1 MLSRFKRRIGIIT
14 AVAVVAALVPAL
26 SMSPASAAVN
36 ALTAEVVS
44 SASTYSACPTGSAPA
59 AGFTDTT
66 STDVDCIKMHGIT
79 TGVTATTYEP
89 ASNIPRWQM
98 ALYLTRFMTSG
109 AYTLG
114 SGADQGFT
122 DISGY
127 AADIQTAINQLAQS
141 TVTLGT
147 TATTFSPD
155 DNVTREQMAMF
166 IDRMLNKVVAGPGGS
181 SVTTTVINSAI
192 GGYNYTDIDS
202 GAVTFEGHNSILE
215 IFELGVTG
223 DAVLGAVGI
232 TYRPAADITR
242 AEMATFLTNALGHTN
257 ARPEGL
263 WLQGSIAAGF
273 GAVDT
278 QLHVSHR
285 DASRAPITG
294 TLVDVFSGLVTV
306 LTSTPSFGAT
316 GACTTV
322 VADNDM
328 EGGATECAIAL
339 GDASTNLY
347 GNVAVNPTD
356 TASGTT
362 RDYWAWTGATGALYN
377 NLTAPGKTVQTVSSL
392 PQTYMAISEDI
403 PANALADTTDANYMF
418 VPFGTNVVVTG
429 QLKNALFLS
438 TARAAVVVSVTETT
452 TVVNDAGTAYTT
464 VNANSTDVMT
474 SAKTTALLTD
484 ANGAISYTI
493 TSPVDPGATAA
504 VVTNRTH
511 VIAAFTTPD
520 AAVNA
525 DAVSGIN
532 VKVAFNDD
540 AAYDASVTLT
550 QGSYYGTGLTLVQ
563 GGVARTASATV
574 WDQYGAVR
582 TGRNVTFEQTTDDG
596 GSDNLNGA
604 VGDGDSFTDDVIRVS
619 DSSGVAT
626 LGFTDT
632 NVETAMHTVWAWI
645 DTATNV
651 GTRGDSNEP
660 QASSVFYRLEATP
673 TTPFNEIDTGEA
685 VEVSG
690 NGLAFT
696 VEGDAGTGVWTSAG
710 NPHAQTIGMSV
721 VVSTACTGGGATIK
735 VGEVFYVI
743 SITGNGGTEEDTF
756 AASYTRGGA
765 IADPTAADETGC
777 QIQPL
782 ETWAAGDVFG
792 EIDYW
797 DDANNTLVI
806 REQTT
811 AVAAGAYDWFAFTY
825 EADDQFM
832 TSGDNALQPLAA
844 AASFTA
850 ELDPIGATLA
860 AFETGVKA
868 KMTLASG
875 YTRPKA
881 NTPALA
887 AWGDIFHL
895 TAKNHLADPGV
906 SVIHLGQ

>member
-166 IDRMLNKVVAGPGGS
+166 IERMLNKVVAGPGGS

-202 GAVTFEGHNSILE
+202 GAVTFEGHNAILE

-294 TLVDVFSGLVTV
+294 TLVDVFSDTVTV
-306 LTSTPSFGAT
+306 LTNTAPFGAT
-316 GACTTV
+316 GACT
-322 VADNDM
+322 VANTDM

-339 GDASTNLY
+339 GDASTDLY
-347 GNVAVNPTD
+347 GNVLVNPTD

-362 RDYWAWTGATGALYN
+362 RDYWAWTGATGAAYN

-392 PQTYMAISEDI
+392 PQTSMSLSENI

-418 VPFGTNVVVTG
+418 VPFGTDVVVTG
-429 QLKNALFLS
+429 QLKNALALN
-438 TARAAVVVSVTETT
+438 TARALVVVTVAETT

-464 VNANSTDVMT
+464 VNANGTDVLT
-474 SAKTTALLTD
+474 DAKTTTLYTD

-493 TSPVDPGATAA
+493 TSPADPGLVAAT
-504 VVTNRTH
+504 VTNRTH
-511 VIAAFTTPD
+511 VLAAFTTAD
-520 AAVNA
+520 AAVNV

-540 AAYDASVTLT
+540 AAYDASVTLA

-632 NVETAMHTVWAWI
+632 NTETAQHTVWAWI
-645 DTATNV
+645 DTATGV
-651 GTRGDSNEP
+651 GPRGNSNEP
-660 QASSVFYRLEATP
+660 QASSVFYRLEAAP
-673 TTPFNEIDTGEA
+673 TTPFNEVDASTAAEVGGNNATAA
-685 VEVSG
+685 VADG
-690 NGLAFT
+690 
-696 VEGDAGTGVWTSAG
+696 GVWTHSAD
-710 NPHAQTIGMSV
+710 HAQVVGMSFK
-721 VVSTACTGGGATIK
+721 VSVACGGVGVIK
-735 VGEVFYVI
+735 VGQVLYVDD
-743 SITGNGGTEEDTF
+743 ITNGGTEARTL
-756 AASYTRGGA
+756 SVSTTRGGA
-765 IADPTAADETGC
+765 TLDPGAANTGC
-777 QIQPL
+777 EVQPL
-782 ETWAAGDVFG
+782 EVWESGDVFG

-806 REQTT
+806 REQTAT
-811 AVAAGAYDWFAFTY
+811 AGNAAYDWFAFTY
-825 EADDQFM
+825 EADDQFA

-887 AWGDIFHL
+887 AWGDIYHL

-906 SVIHLGQ
+906 SVISLGQ